1 MMTNPINLIQDQLIE
16 EFEIF
21 DNWMDK
27 YEYIIDQGKEL
38 PVLEEKYKRPENL
51 IKGCQSQVWLHSE
64 LREGLVELN
73 ADSDAIITKGLIA
86 LIIRVLN
93 HQNPKDISEVELY
106 MTSRIGLNE
115 HLSPSRSNGL
125 NSMIKQIKLD
135 ALALQATQIGNLKSN
150 LI

>member
-1 MMTNPINLIQDQLIE
+1 MINPINIQQDILIS
-16 EFEIF
+16 EFEIY

-27 YEYIIDQGKEL
+27 YEYIIDLGKEL
-38 PVLEEKYKRPENL
+38 PLLDPEFKVEKNL
-51 IKGCQSQVWLHSE
+51 IKGCQSQVWLHSDIKK
-64 LREGLVELN
+64 GLIDLS

-93 HQNPKDISEVELY
+93 HQSPEDISKADLY
-106 MTSRIGLNE
+106 MTHKIGLND

-135 ALALQATQIGNLKSN
+135 ALALMSRMGE
-150 LI
+150 

>member
-1 MMTNPINLIQDQLIE
+1 MINPINNQQDILIS

-27 YEYIIDQGKEL
+27 YEYIIDLGKEL
-38 PVLEEKYKRPENL
+38 PLLDPKYKVEENR

-64 LREGLVELN
+64 IKDGLVDLS
-73 ADSDAIITKGLIA
+73 ADSDAIITKGLIG

-93 HQNPKDISEVELY
+93 HQRPEDISKADIY
-106 MTSRIGLNE
+106 MTDKIGLNE

-125 NSMIKQIKLD
+125 HSMIKQIKMD
-135 ALALQATQIGNLKSN
+135 AMALGLKEGRFSN
-150 LI
+150 

>member
-1 MMTNPINLIQDQLIE
+1 MVNSIDNQQDILIS

-21 DNWMDK
+21 ENWMDK
-27 YEYIIDQGKEL
+27 YEYIIDLGKEL
-38 PVLEEKYKRPENL
+38 PELDPKFKVEQNL

-64 LREGLVELN
+64 LKNGLVELN

-93 HQNPKDISEVELY
+93 HQKPEEISKADLY

-125 NSMIKQIKLD
+125 NSMIKQIKMD
-135 ALALQATQIGNLKSN
+135 SLALMVKNGRNSN
-150 LI
+150 